1 MDEYIFKTHDRIKV
15 VRKVPR
21 DYPDQVRMCDL
32 YAGYI
37 GSIKKYSKGDN
48 SALVLFDSIN
58 GNRFMKIDIKFLEIL
73 YD

>member
-21 DYPDQVRMCDL
+21 DYPGQVRICDL
-32 YAGYI
+32 YTGYI
-37 GSIKKYSKGDN
+37 GSIKKYTKGDN
-48 SALVLFDSIN
+48 SALVLFDAVN